1 MALHSAQGKSQ
12 KPCTRAPVSKNLPHP
27 ILFLISL
34 VVVQSLNR
42 VRLFVTPWT
51 TARQASFSP
60 TISQNLPKFMSIA
73 SVMPSN
79 HLILCCPLLLPSI
92 FPSTRVFSSESAVC
106 IRWPKCLSF
115 SFSISPYNEYSG
127 LISFRIN
134 WFDIF
139 AAWKTLKSL
148 LQHHRSGYHSGG
160 LDICRFSV
168 MMIS

>member
-60 TISQNLPKFMSIA
+60 TISQNLPKFMSIEL
-73 SVMPSN
+73 VMPSN
-79 HLILCCPLLLPSI
+79 HLIPCCPLLLLLSI
-92 FPSTRVFSSESAVC
+92 FSSIRDFSNKSALH
-106 IRWPKCLSF
+106 IRWPKYC
-115 SFSISPYNEYSG
+115 SFSISPSNEYSG
-127 LISFRIN
+127 LISFRVN
-134 WFDIF
+134 WFDLF
-139 AAWKTLKSL
+139 AVQRTLKSL
-148 LQHHRSGYHSGG
+148 LQHHSPKAPM
-160 LDICRFSV
+160 L
-168 MMIS
+168 